1 MNSVEWRTICQQAA
15 AEQAIQEA
23 RMGWHLTAEQIVPFD
38 HRWEHVQEV
47 VHLALWLAGETGAD
61 LETVEA
67 AAWLHDVCKGQP
79 SHAALGAAT
88 AARILAETD
97 FPAAKL
103 AAVADT
109 ILQHEK
115 MYRPVGAVP
124 LQPIEA
130 AVLWDA
136 DKLTKV
142 GVQALAYMLSAHY
155 LAGQPL
161 KERLRDCE
169 KFVQET
175 LIHTVRSMNTAPA
188 RQLAEERYAHMVQVL
203 NLWRQ
208 EVDF

>member
-1 MNSVEWRTICQQAA
+1 MSRTEWRTICQQAA
-15 AEQAIQEA
+15 AEQALQEA
-23 RMGWHLTAEQIVPFD
+23 HASWHLTNDQPAPFD

-47 VHLALWLAGETGAD
+47 VHLALWLADETDAD

-97 FPAAKL
+97 FPAAKI
-103 AAVADT
+103 AAVADS
-109 ILQHEK
+109 IRQHEK
-115 MYRPVGAVP
+115 MYRPVNAAP

-142 GVQALAYMLSAHY
+142 GVQALAYLLSAHY

-161 KERLRDCE
+161 KERLRNCE
-169 KFVQET
+169 EFVQET
-175 LIHTVRSMNTAPA
+175 LSRTVRSMNTAPA
-188 RQLAEERYAHMVQVL
+188 RRLAEERYAHMVQVL
-203 NLWRQ
+203 DLWRQ
-208 EVDF
+208 EADF